1 MKMVEPEYFNVISTM
16 RIYVVYFIQIK
27 KMNFKSHN
35 IYLIANTNNECSHS
49 TNFTRGSE
57 RLNRKTKKKK
67 KSIKIKMFH
76 IFQNLFILIF

>member
-1 MKMVEPEYFNVISTM
+1 MVEPEYFNVISTM

-67 KSIKIKMFH
+67 NPSKSKCSTFFKIC
-76 IFQNLFILIF
+76 LS